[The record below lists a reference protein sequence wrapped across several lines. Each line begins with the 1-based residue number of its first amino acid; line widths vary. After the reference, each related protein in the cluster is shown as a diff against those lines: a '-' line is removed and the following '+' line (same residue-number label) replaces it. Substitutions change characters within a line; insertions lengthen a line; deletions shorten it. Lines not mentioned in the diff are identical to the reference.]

1 MEHMEK
7 EIKNFNP
14 KMSLS
19 QTIEDITDK
28 NYNDNDIEI
37 LRGEIFALQDRIN
50 NLEAKI
56 K

>member
-1 MEHMEK
+1 MDK
-7 EIKNFNP
+7 EIKTYNP
-14 KMSLS
+14 KINSLS
-19 QTIEDITDK
+19 QTLEDITDK

-37 LRGEIFALQDRIN
+37 LRGEIFALQDRVN